1 MALRNTTGGAYSAA
15 SVRNNNGTIVKAGN
29 VSSDGPI
36 TKVLGL
42 NDLADDK
49 GEAIGSKAD
58 YGTISQGNTGDK
70 AGVQKAVSAGTLA
83 FNASATQWVM
93 QGGNVSTTIGG
104 VANTSLVGGARD
116 YDAKRNDFLTEANR
130 VIIDTELVGASG
142 FDVFAVPSAAIVPGR
157 TNHGYAGNASTFVNP
172 ADGTAAVATEIA
184 PSQAVPGELTY
195 MFGAINPK
203 QDDYKDKNL
212 LES

>member
-15 SVRNNNGTIVKAGN
+15 SVRNDNGTIVRAGN

-49 GEAIGSKAD
+49 GEAIGSKAN
-58 YGTISQGNTGDK
+58 YGGVSQGNTGDK
-70 AGVQKAVSAGTLA
+70 AGVQKAVSGGTLA
-83 FNASATQWVM
+83 FSAGATQWVM

-142 FDVFAVPSAAIVPGR
+142 FDVFAVPSTEIVPGR

-172 ADGTAAVATEIA
+172 ADGSVAVATEIA